1 MNRGCVSLY
10 SALPLSPTSAH
21 PHCQPC
27 KAGVAITGDMASLSC
42 FDFQPIREAH
52 FGGPLNLWVTWGH
65 FHTTYSTGPSVG
77 VSFLFSM
84 KSGMRAWGPQP
95 NMAETD
101 QRSLYL
107 GREG

>member
-1 MNRGCVSLY
+1 M
-10 SALPLSPTSAH
+10 SAH
-21 PHCQPC
+21 PHCQPR
-27 KAGVAITGDMASLSC
+27 KAGVGITGDMASLSC

-65 FHTTYSTGPSVG
+65 FHTTCSTGPSVG
-77 VSFLFSM
+77 VSFL
-84 KSGMRAWGPQP
+84 QP